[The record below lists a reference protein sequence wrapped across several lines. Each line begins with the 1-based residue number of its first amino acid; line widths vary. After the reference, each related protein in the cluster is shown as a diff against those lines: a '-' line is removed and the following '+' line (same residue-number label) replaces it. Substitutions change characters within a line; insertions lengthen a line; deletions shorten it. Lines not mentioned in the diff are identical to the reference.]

1 MNNMQ
6 KIKKKKMYTFR
17 VGGKTIPYRIQ
28 VHYKSPMT
36 GKPMMPASTIVLKYI
51 PWHHRV
57 VEKGIERSL
66 AVMIMG
72 ILVVLER
79 ILVVNVFLHRRGR
92 VKLNELVLEF
102 L

>member
-1 MNNMQ
+1 
-6 KIKKKKMYTFR
+6 
-17 VGGKTIPYRIQ
+17 
-28 VHYKSPMT
+28 
-36 GKPMMPASTIVLKYI
+36 MPASTIVLKYI

-102 L
+102 LIAELNWRYRVQVVVVAE